1 MTDIRNVFDVGARAL
16 SAQMV
21 RMNTVA
27 SNLANADT
35 VSSTKEGAFR
45 ALRPVFETTYA
56 DAMDQMGA
64 QTGLA
69 TSDVADV
76 VMLDRVPEREF
87 RPDHPAADK
96 DGFVWKAAI
105 DPDEEMVEMVEASR
119 QYQNTLETMSTLRT
133 LMARTVQMG
142 S

>member
-1 MTDIRNVFDVGARAL
+1 MSDIRNVFEVGARAL

-27 SNLANADT
+27 SNIANAGT
-35 VSSTKEGAFR
+35 VAGSAEDAFR
-45 ALRPVFETTYA
+45 PLRPVFETAYA
-56 DAMDQMGA
+56 DAMGR
-64 QTGLA
+64 TGLA
-69 TSDVADV
+69 TTDVAEV
-76 VMLDRVPEREF
+76 VMLERAPEREF

-96 DGFVWKAAI
+96 DGFVWKSTV

-119 QYQNTLETMSTLRT
+119 QYQNTLETMSTLRS
-133 LMARTVQMG
+133 LMARTMQMG

>member
-1 MTDIRNVFDVGARAL
+1 MADIRNVFDVGARAL

-35 VSSTKEGAFR
+35 VSTTKDGAFR

-56 DAMDQMGA
+56 DAMA
-64 QTGLA
+64 KTGLA

-105 DPDEEMVEMVEASR
+105 DADEEMVEMVEASR

>member
-1 MTDIRNVFDVGARAL
+1 MSDLRNIFDVGARSL

-27 SNLANADT
+27 SNLANAGT
-35 VSSTKEGAFR
+35 VSGSKDTAFR
-45 ALRPVFETTYA
+45 AMRPVFETTYD
-56 DAMDQMGA
+56 DAIA
-64 QTGLA
+64 QNGMSTTEAKG
-69 TSDVADV
+69 V
-76 VMLDRVPEREF
+76 VMLDRTPEREF

-96 DGFVWKAAI
+96 DGFVYKAAV

-133 LMARTVQMG
+133 LMARTMQMG

>member
-1 MTDIRNVFDVGARAL
+1 MADIRNVFDVGARAL

-35 VSSTKEGAFR
+35 VSTTKDGAFR

-56 DAMDQMGA
+56 DAMA
-64 QTGLA
+64 KTGLA
-69 TSDVADV
+69 TSDVAEV
-76 VMLDRVPEREF
+76 VMLDRTPEREF